1 MSAIAANAAAL
12 MNTALTHMTHLMA
25 ITAAGIT
32 SAAQLEAG
40 KSAAH
45 VAAAVGICYC
55 CWCTGSAGST
65 TNTHAA
71 VAVSQAL
78 IC

>member
-25 ITAAGIT
+25 ISAAGIT
-32 SAAQLEAG
+32 PAAQLEAG
-40 KSAAH
+40 NSAAH

-55 CWCTGSAGST
+55 WCTCSAGST